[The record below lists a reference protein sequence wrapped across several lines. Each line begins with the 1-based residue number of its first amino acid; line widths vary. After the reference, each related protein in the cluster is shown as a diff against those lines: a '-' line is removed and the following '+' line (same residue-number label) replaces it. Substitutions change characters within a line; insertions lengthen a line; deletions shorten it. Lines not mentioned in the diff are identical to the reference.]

1 MLQYTSSTMVG
12 GVSMIPHAS
21 NIYLI
26 YGSFVVR
33 SLLVSVLLS
42 RELPTH
48 PHMHSSNTFLEFH
61 HKCVFPLRSS
71 FIAKFLDQLSAS
83 AIYNISKAYSK
94 PPRPCIHYMHL
105 CVGNKG
111 QGNWMVRF
119 HFSCLSFLFYSMMS
133 IHNQKT
139 AGMVPESSTRFFGC
153 SPYNLV
159 LQ

>member
-12 GVSMIPHAS
+12 GVCMIPHAS

-61 HKCVFPLRSS
+61 HKCVFPLKSS

-83 AIYNISKAYSK
+83 AIYNISKAFITAKFPVHAMAICIFVSVISGYFNFI
-94 PPRPCIHYMHL
+94 PPFIEGLIQWLLY
-105 CVGNKG
+105 
-111 QGNWMVRF
+111 
-119 HFSCLSFLFYSMMS
+119 
-133 IHNQKT
+133 
-139 AGMVPESSTRFFGC
+139 
-153 SPYNLV
+153 
-159 LQ
+159 

>member
-1 MLQYTSSTMVG
+1 
-12 GVSMIPHAS
+12 MIPHAS

-83 AIYNISKAYSK
+83 AIYNISKAFITAK
-94 PPRPCIHYMHL
+94 FPVHAIAICIFAPVISRYFNL
-105 CVGNKG
+105 LLQIIERLIQRKIDLILFL
-111 QGNWMVRF
+111 F
-119 HFSCLSFLFYSMMS
+119 HFKCCAEKRVSTHKYRNSHKR
-133 IHNQKT
+133 IHII
-139 AGMVPESSTRFFGC
+139 
-153 SPYNLV
+153 
-159 LQ
+159 